1 MVINSR
7 DKTSI
12 PQSELV
18 EIVVRREEHFACG
31 CSTTRI
37 ENTFASDLDLP
48 RCAGHGQELQ
58 RIVHTTEYIW
68 GSQEELP

>member
-1 MVINSR
+1 MAIN
-7 DKTSI
+7 KPNNCSI
-12 PQSELV
+12 TQPELV

-37 ENTFASDLDLP
+37 ESILVSDLDLP

-58 RIVHTTEYIW
+58 RIVHTAEYIW
-68 GSQEELP
+68 GSQDE